1 MRSPSPSRGP
11 VGRADELHGGLAEY
25 RRASSSG
32 AGGRWWLLGLA
43 GLLVGVLFAT
53 VLWYAYLEGLAGVGG
68 EPPLVR
74 AEPAPTSACLRTA
87 KGSRSPSARRR

>member
-1 MRSPSPSRGP
+1 
-11 VGRADELHGGLAEY
+11 LHGGLAEY

-32 AGGRWWLLGLA
+32 AGGRRWLLGLA

-68 EPPLVR
+68 EPPLIR
-74 AEPAPTSACLRTA
+74 AEAGPYKRVPRTA